1 MVWVERCIHERIPA
15 AQGTDSLAEAADGQ
29 AEFGSLIAAILASRA
44 NAIAVTGASPI
55 RGSRRDAPMPHIRP
69 KTTKRGLL
77 TAGGSGKRIYAIDL
91 PVVRVTRMRPR
102 STISDVAKAA
112 GVSTTTVSRYLNKRL
127 NLPAGTVQRVESAIH
142 RLDYRPNVNAQRLL
156 KGATN
161 VIGIATPDIA
171 NPFYAE
177 LASAVEE
184 RAAEVGY
191 SVILCSTRNRLDQEL
206 IYLERLAARHV
217 DGLLFLTNHGD
228 DGTLRRAIGQRGDL
242 VLLDEDVPG
251 LSVPKIF
258 VENEIGGFIAT
269 ERLVDAG
276 HSRIAHIT
284 GPENLFSARERHEGY
299 RRALARAGLKA
310 HSELRLFGRYDRAFG
325 REAADRLLS
334 LRAPPTAIFAA
345 SDYLVLGVLD
355 ALREHGLSCPSDISI
370 VGFDDMPFA
379 SLLDPPITT
388 IRQPIRL
395 MGERGVDAL
404 VARLE
409 NLKDAPEPLRLPVT
423 LVERASV
430 GPPASKIRRSEPA
443 SNMGRGRM

>member
-1 MVWVERCIHERIPA
+1 
-15 AQGTDSLAEAADGQ
+15 
-29 AEFGSLIAAILASRA
+29 
-44 NAIAVTGASPI
+44 
-55 RGSRRDAPMPHIRP
+55 
-69 KTTKRGLL
+69 
-77 TAGGSGKRIYAIDL
+77 
-91 PVVRVTRMRPR
+91 MRPR

-127 NLPAGTVQRVESAIH
+127 NLPAGTVQRVESAIR

-228 DGTLRRAIGQRGDL
+228 DGTLRRAIGRRGDL

-269 ERLVDAG
+269 ERLVGAG

-310 HSELRLFGRYDRAFG
+310 HSELSLFGRYDRAFG
-325 REAADRLLS
+325 REAAGRLLS

-355 ALREHGLSCPSDISI
+355 ALREHGLSCPTDISI

-409 NLKDAPEPLRLPVT
+409 NLKDAPEPLRLPVS

-430 GPPASKIRRSEPA
+430 GPPASKIRRSAPA
-443 SNMGRGRM
+443 SNMGRGRV